1 VIFNFI
7 WFSSPFGSLL
17 NRKAGDREVAGMDD
31 FVERAG
37 QNGPMTGD
45 TPVPAPPPLSRP
57 IVGVGAVIWND
68 RDEIVLIRRGQEP
81 RRGEWSIPGGKLEWG
96 EALKDALLREVREE
110 TGLTVEISALIDV
123 VDSVTR
129 DQTGTAIRHYVLVD
143 FAARHLAGELC
154 AGSDAAEARWVPYAA
169 LDAYSLWTETRRII
183 ETAAR
188 MRS

>member
-1 VIFNFI
+1 VILNFI
-7 WFSSPFGSLL
+7 FFSSPFGPLL
-17 NRKAGDREVAGMDD
+17 NRKAGDREVARTGD

-37 QNGPMTGD
+37 QNSPMTGD
-45 TPVPAPPPLSRP
+45 AISPPPLLRP

-68 RDEIVLIRRGQEP
+68 RGEIVLIRRGQEP

-96 EALKDALLREVREE
+96 EALKDALLREVQEE
-110 TGLTVEISALIDV
+110 TGLTVEITGLIDV

-129 DQTGTAIRHYVLVD
+129 DQEGAVIRHYVLVD
-143 FAARHLAGELC
+143 FAARHLSGELC